1 MAAVEENGDFALTKA
16 RLTRLNGG
24 GGRGDHGE
32 ARSKTA
38 GAFLQWQAQTATAK
52 LDRNWRGC
60 GGFGAARCGSER
72 KQMEQATRSGR
83 RAGCSRRGQQRQE
96 ARGAWQHEQKAGD
109 ECHPRVGRFL
119 KR

>member
-1 MAAVEENGDFALTKA
+1 MAAVEENGAFALTKA

-38 GAFLQWQAQTATAK
+38 GAFLQWRAQTATAK
-52 LDRNWRGC
+52 LGRNWRGC

-83 RAGCSRRGQQRQE
+83 RAGAQDAASSARKPVARGRASRRP
-96 ARGAWQHEQKAGD
+96 ATSVTHASD
-109 ECHPRVGRFL
+109 VF
-119 KR
+119 